1 MGYKIKEIR
10 TQKKMTQTELAAKSG
25 VSRSIIAQLES
36 GRRTRTTTST
46 LIKLAAALETTVD
59 TIFFENRV

>member
-46 LIKLAAALETTVD
+46 LIKLAAALETTVE

>member
-59 TIFFENRV
+59 TIFFENCV